1 MDSEEKLR
9 QDAVQL
15 FLENT
20 PVDSIAR
27 KLSKS
32 RQWVYKW
39 ISRYRN
45 NLGREWYKDQS
56 KAPKTLAGGISANI
70 EHAIIEARKR
80 LDSNPYSQKGAI
92 SILYE
97 LNQLE
102 IDAPSVATI
111 NRILKRN
118 GLIKKTETAISKSK
132 EYPTH
137 YYDVQQMDLIGPR
150 YLKGGFKF
158 YIFTIIDKNNHM
170 SGVYP
175 IANKAAQNIVPAI
188 IDFWTVYQMPDY
200 LQMDNELSFKGSN
213 RHPRSLGIL
222 LRTAISN
229 GVTPIFIPVAEPWR
243 NGVVEKFNET
253 VQKHFLS
260 TQFISLEEMQLK
272 AKEFTEFHNAH
283 HRYSSQNNKT
293 PNELF
298 HEMKYTS
305 KLTHK
310 IDLNEKPLIEE
321 GELIFIRFIRSDL
334 KLNVLNSTFIVT
346 ENLMYSYVEAIIRID
361 KHLLIVKHRGIV
373 YHCFEFVMPLS

>member
-15 FLENT
+15 FLENI

-45 NLGREWYKDQS
+45 NLGRDWYKDQS

-70 EHAIIEARKR
+70 EHAIIEARKK

-97 LNQLE
+97 LNQLG
-102 IDAPSVATI
+102 IDVPSVATI

-158 YIFTIIDKNNHM
+158 YIFTILIKTTICQ
-170 SGVYP
+170 GY
-175 IANKAAQNIVPAI
+175 
-188 IDFWTVYQMPDY
+188 
-200 LQMDNELSFKGSN
+200 
-213 RHPRSLGIL
+213 IL
-222 LRTAISN
+222 LSI
-229 GVTPIFIPVAEPWR
+229 
-243 NGVVEKFNET
+243 K
-253 VQKHFLS
+253 Q
-260 TQFISLEEMQLK
+260 
-272 AKEFTEFHNAH
+272 
-283 HRYSSQNNKT
+283 
-293 PNELF
+293 
-298 HEMKYTS
+298 
-305 KLTHK
+305 HK
-310 IDLNEKPLIEE
+310 I
-321 GELIFIRFIRSDL
+321 
-334 KLNVLNSTFIVT
+334 
-346 ENLMYSYVEAIIRID
+346 
-361 KHLLIVKHRGIV
+361 
-373 YHCFEFVMPLS
+373 